1 MPRLDQRVG
10 AVRLE
15 VDLGDPV
22 RDLAARDPQVA
33 NPTGNAV
40 AHPVRVLSAGDRVG
54 HAPPLSRHGP
64 SLSRRLLALSARDGV
79 PGHDR

>member
-1 MPRLDQRVG
+1 VPRLDQRVG

-40 AHPVRVLSAGDRVG
+40 GQTVRMLSPADDVG
-54 HAPPLSRHGP
+54 HATE
-64 SLSRRLLALSARDGV
+64 
-79 PGHDR
+79 